1 MLQCRASSAL
11 SPKLPEAEQL
21 PGGSFIQRLF
31 SDRLLC
37 PSHRT
42 GWGPRTLLDP
52 SPPGAC
58 VPVACEGLAIGEVDR
73 AARVMWVHSAG
84 VDAEV
89 Q

>member
-31 SDRLLC
+31 SDSLLC

-42 GWGPRTLLDP
+42 GV
-52 SPPGAC
+52 GAT
-58 VPVACEGLAIGEVDR
+58 DTT
-73 AARVMWVHSAG
+73 
-84 VDAEV
+84 
-89 Q
+89 

>member
-1 MLQCRASSAL
+1 MTDCFV
-11 SPKLPEAEQL
+11 PV
-21 PGGSFIQRLF
+21 
-31 SDRLLC
+31 
-37 PSHRT
+37 T
-42 GWGPRTLLDP
+42 GLVWGPRTLLDP

-73 AARVMWVHSAG
+73 AARVMWVHPAG